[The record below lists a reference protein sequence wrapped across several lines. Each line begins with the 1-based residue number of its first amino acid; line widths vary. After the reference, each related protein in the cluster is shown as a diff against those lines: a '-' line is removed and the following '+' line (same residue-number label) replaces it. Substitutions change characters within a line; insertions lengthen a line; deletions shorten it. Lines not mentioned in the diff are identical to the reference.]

1 VKKSYLFS
9 YLAFCLTIPLLYI
22 SGDDVPFF
30 GMHNTTSVSVAAT
43 VTTIL
48 SSSVSGNTFCEGDA
62 ITFSTTPADGTNYRF
77 YINGILKQG
86 PDNSTTFTHTDG
98 FFDGDRVTVTLDK
111 AGDTGTASLVLT
123 LNQIND
129 SGRVYFNDFPVA
141 QSNIKICNDYTGLQL
156 VSSIAANVNGNI
168 IPANDPRYQWMSS
181 PNGVDWNAIIGAN
194 QESFSPNALGEN
206 LFLRRDVISTLNGTT
221 CIGHSNVLEVEVES
235 PVNGGIIAQPDQVI
249 CIGESPQELTV
260 NDGASGA
267 GISYQWQKSLD
278 NITFADVT
286 DNAISSSYR
295 PATVTQTTYFRRLTK
310 STTVGCVDAPSS
322 VHRITPLHL
331 DPGVFD
337 PAHSITICHGSI
349 PPNEFT
355 SSPLAVGQPGRT
367 ATSLGSLSFRWE
379 QSEDEGATWS
389 AIGGA
394 IERNYQSGTLTETTW
409 FRRKVSAELNG
420 KTCED
425 FSANVIVINVL
436 PEIIDGINHPD
447 QDVGISLSFNQ
458 KLSNVEKFNLNNLGF
473 SAGLSLENFDLGLGY
488 NFPVR
493 SLAKIHSPSIFEII
507 VTFDFSRFRRNQRGY
522 HKHLQTDNY

>member
-43 VTTIL
+43 VTTTL

-86 PDNSTTFTHTDG
+86 QDNSTTFTHTDG

-206 LFLRRDVISTLNGTT
+206 LFLCRDVISTLNGTT

-235 PVNGGIIAQPDQVI
+235 PANGGPK
-249 CIGESPQELTV
+249 
-260 NDGASGA
+260 NSG
-267 GISYQWQKSLD
+267 IKK
-278 NITFADVT
+278 N
-286 DNAISSSYR
+286 
-295 PATVTQTTYFRRLTK
+295 
-310 STTVGCVDAPSS
+310 
-322 VHRITPLHL
+322 
-331 DPGVFD
+331 
-337 PAHSITICHGSI
+337 
-349 PPNEFT
+349 
-355 SSPLAVGQPGRT
+355 
-367 ATSLGSLSFRWE
+367 
-379 QSEDEGATWS
+379 
-389 AIGGA
+389 
-394 IERNYQSGTLTETTW
+394 
-409 FRRKVSAELNG
+409 
-420 KTCED
+420 
-425 FSANVIVINVL
+425 
-436 PEIIDGINHPD
+436 
-447 QDVGISLSFNQ
+447 
-458 KLSNVEKFNLNNLGF
+458 
-473 SAGLSLENFDLGLGY
+473 
-488 NFPVR
+488 
-493 SLAKIHSPSIFEII
+493 
-507 VTFDFSRFRRNQRGY
+507 
-522 HKHLQTDNY
+522 